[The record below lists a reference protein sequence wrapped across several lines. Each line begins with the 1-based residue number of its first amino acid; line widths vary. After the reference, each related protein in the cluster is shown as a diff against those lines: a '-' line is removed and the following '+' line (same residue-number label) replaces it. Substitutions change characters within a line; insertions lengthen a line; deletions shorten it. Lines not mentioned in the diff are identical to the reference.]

1 MREILSPTMI
11 ASVLARS
18 DCPSVFSRQ
27 SDEGYSPFLY
37 RLYGKIHSTACQQ
50 SRRAREAKGRDRLP
64 DFASPLTRLLF
75 TISPKWRACSHAKLF
90 PIYPS
95 ISSSSSCKLS
105 QLQCITR
112 VFVPSSLESFFN
124 PSPPPSKNCKTD
136 RKSAIKSVIK
146 IVFKSLET
154 FLNRLN
160 FPTLMRCKAK
170 LLEILLRPSYTNL
183 WLSKT

>member
-50 SRRAREAKGRDRLP
+50 SRRAREAKGRGRLP
-64 DFASPLTRLLF
+64 DFASPLARLLF

-112 VFVPSSLESFFN
+112 VFVPSSLESFF
-124 PSPPPSKNCKTD
+124 SPFPPRPPLQKT
-136 RKSAIKSVIK
+136 
-146 IVFKSLET
+146 
-154 FLNRLN
+154 
-160 FPTLMRCKAK
+160 AK
-170 LLEILLRPSYTNL
+170 RTASQLLSRS
-183 WLSKT
+183 